1 MRDRS
6 SGAVRSLKVALT
18 RRLLIGLAFISV
30 LGAVLAYLGGTLL
43 ADRAYDRSL
52 FDDARVLANQIRW
65 VQGNAHI
72 ALSPDALIWL
82 LADEGDDVIYRVTDL
97 SNQRVLT
104 GNGDLG
110 ALPDLRIND
119 DEPYFRS
126 VTIGAAELRVAYL
139 KHRVGGDAEALVEIA
154 ETTRKR
160 SAVSRTILV
169 GTVSMM
175 ALFILVAVA
184 LVWSG
189 IGTAL
194 ASLKELEADAARRSI
209 GDMQPLDPKNA
220 PAEVRGLID
229 AINLMVARVSQAID
243 VQRHFLANAA
253 HQLKT
258 PIAGLLLQA
267 QLALKAEPSGPA
279 RDHMRE
285 FERSAARTAHL
296 IEQLLTLAR
305 AEAEADSLPAA
316 EVDLAA
322 IAHDVIER
330 HMPDAITRRIDLG
343 FESAGQAC
351 VIAADQV
358 LLGELLANLVDNAL
372 RHGRQ
377 GGRVTVTLDSH
388 GSDVTLAVADDGV
401 GLPKDERE
409 QVFQRFWRS
418 DAANPTAT
426 EAGAGLGLA
435 IVKEIAE
442 RYGGRVSLASRPE
455 FDGTRV
461 TVRFAQQRSE
471 LLRCFA

>member
-1 MRDRS
+1 MS
-6 SGAVRSLKVALT
+6 SSAVPSLKAALT

-30 LGAVLAYLGGTLL
+30 LGAVLAYVGGTLL

-97 SNQRVLT
+97 SNHRVLT

-110 ALPDLRIND
+110 DLPDLRIND
-119 DEPYFRS
+119 EEAYFRS
-126 VTIGAAELRVAYL
+126 VAIGSTQLRVAYL
-139 KHRVGGDAEALVEIA
+139 KHRVGRDATALVEIA

-160 SAVSRTILV
+160 SAVARTILV
-169 GTVSMM
+169 GTASMM
-175 ALFILVAVA
+175 TLFILVAVA

-189 IGTAL
+189 VGTAL

-209 GDMQPLDPKNA
+209 GDMQPLDPKSA

-229 AINLMVARVSQAID
+229 AINHMVARVSHAID

-258 PIAGLLLQA
+258 PIAGLQLQA

-279 RDHMRE
+279 RDSMHE
-285 FERSAARTAHL
+285 VERSAARTAHL

-305 AEAEADSLPAA
+305 AEADDDSLQAT

-330 HMPDAITRRIDLG
+330 HLTDAIVRGIDLG
-343 FESAGQAC
+343 FESTGQAG
-351 VIAADQV
+351 VIIADQV
-358 LLGELLANLVDNAL
+358 LIGELIANLVDNAL

-377 GGRVTVTLDSH
+377 GGRVTVTLDAD
-388 GSDVTLAVADDGV
+388 GTDVTLTVSDDGV
-401 GLPKDERE
+401 GLPQPERE
-409 QVFQRFWRS
+409 HVFQRFWRS
-418 DAANPTAT
+418 DAATRNDA

-442 RYGGRVSLASRPE
+442 RHGGRVSIASRPE
-455 FDGTRV
+455 FDGTCV
-461 TVRFAQQRSE
+461 TVRFAQKCS
-471 LLRCFA
+471 